1 MGVRI
6 QSDDNGQLYPFRFV
20 GALRCKVPN
29 VILYDDRQ
37 IREIKAF
44 CFAAES
50 ASVLSFDKTFN
61 LGSIYVTPSVYKNTA
76 VNRKRTGDHPIF
88 LGPIFLHGHSD
99 RQNYGMFFSHL
110 SVLMMDC
117 NQQALTLGSD
127 DELALRHCMQAFFP
141 RAAQISCT
149 RHLQENVRRQ
159 LDERIGSR
167 SELRRSLYN
176 GLFGADGLTSQTDVI
191 SFDEAVERYRREAA
205 GRAERLR

>member
-141 RAAQISCT
+141 GRRRFRARDICKKMSGDSWTSASGRVRSCVDHCT
-149 RHLQENVRRQ
+149 MACLVPT
-159 LDERIGSR
+159 
-167 SELRRSLYN
+167 
-176 GLFGADGLTSQTDVI
+176 A
-191 SFDEAVERYRREAA
+191 
-205 GRAERLR
+205 